1 MAQVWDSET
10 VAVRNLGVSERQPLL
25 VARTRHGEPTPF
37 HSDTHFE
44 LEIGVVISG
53 RTQRQIGGCDRVLG
67 PGEVW
72 LCGMWEPHRY
82 RVVTAPNDTIVMVI
96 RPQMLVDLR
105 FDEDP
110 DHRWLMPF
118 TVPPEH
124 RPRPSPA
131 VRPEILA
138 WAGRMRRTIGVEHPR
153 RALMQRVLLLEL
165 LLLLDRDWEY
175 PRMRERVPARV
186 AGVDQA
192 VELVFAHPAGITSA
206 DAARRCGFTRNRFSQ
221 LFTELMGVSFAKFS
235 LRYRLSG
242 VASRLVRTPDPLKAI
257 APDWGFTDASHLLRC
272 FKKQYGCT
280 PMAYRRA
287 RGQMAG

>member
-10 VAVRNLGVSERQPLL
+10 VAVRNLGVSERQPLVVAYNHHL
-25 VARTRHGEPTPF
+25 VRTGF
-37 HSDTHFE
+37 HSDTHYE
-44 LEIGVVISG
+44 LELGVVMAG

-82 RVVTAPNDTIVMVI
+82 RVVAVPNDTIVLVI

-131 VRPEILA
+131 ARREILA
-138 WAGRMRRTIGVEHPR
+138 WARRMRRTVDVEHPR
-153 RALMQRVLLLEL
+153 RALTQRVLLLEL
-165 LLLLDRDWEY
+165 LLLLDRDWTY
-175 PRMRERVPARV
+175 PHARERVPAHV

-192 VELVFAHPAGITSA
+192 VQLVFEHHAGITSE
-206 DAARRCGFTRNRFSQ
+206 DAARRCGFSRNRFNQ

-235 LRYRLSG
+235 LRYRLGG
-242 VASRLVRTPDPLKAI
+242 VASRLVRTTDPLKAI
-257 APDWGFTDASHLLRC
+257 APAWGFADASHLLRC

-280 PMAYRRA
+280 PLAYRRA
-287 RGQMAG
+287 RGQPAG